1 MFSKVES
8 QCKVA
13 VLTGAVDKQVI
24 RFVQYKLE
32 IFVNFI
38 CLQHISAKTQSKKHN
53 RYSIWNVWDLIFL
66 LIFKNSNKNSKPPP
80 KWFDFPPLC
89 FLDVFSDG
97 ARLWQ
102 CAILWLW
109 RVCVAHLLAG
119 NQPSFFH
126 EALSV
131 QERLWISPAAS
142 ASNTSC
148 YTLGNM
154 TTALPPSSMHLNTL
168 LYLMTW

>member
-66 LIFKNSNKNSKPPP
+66 LIFKNSNKNSNPPPP

-109 RVCVAHLLAG
+109 RVCVAHLLQVI
-119 NQPSFFH
+119 NHHSFM
-126 EALSV
+126 
-131 QERLWISPAAS
+131 RLWVFRRDSGSP
-142 ASNTSC
+142 
-148 YTLGNM
+148 LLL
-154 TTALPPSSMHLNTL
+154 LPAIHPATR
-168 LYLMTW
+168 